1 MQATNIIRK
10 VEMRPIGDKVIV
22 QPVKPDK
29 ISKGGILIPD
39 SAKRPPLIGIVLAA
53 GPGRAVENPV
63 PAWLSKCFILLFDW
77 FDKMSKTQASISFR
91 GIVPLYDNI
100 IPNPVKAGDKVL
112 FHRFS
117 GTEIIDNDDDQVI
130 IMTSDDI
137 LAILEVGEKHCVCTV
152 HRPVPLGSQD

>member
-1 MQATNIIRK
+1 MEATNVIRK

-29 ISKGGILIPD
+29 ISKGGIVIPD
-39 SAKRPPLIGIVLAA
+39 SAKRPPLMGIVLAA
-53 GPGRAVENPV
+53 GPGHAVENPV
-63 PAWLSKCFILLFDW
+63 PAWLSKCFHVFFYWLDRL
-77 FDKMSKTQASISFR
+77 SQHQASLPFK
-91 GIVPLYDNI
+91 GLVPKYDSI

-137 LAILEVGEKHCVCTV
+137 LAVLEVGEKHCVCTV
-152 HRPVPLGSQD
+152 HPQAPIGNQD